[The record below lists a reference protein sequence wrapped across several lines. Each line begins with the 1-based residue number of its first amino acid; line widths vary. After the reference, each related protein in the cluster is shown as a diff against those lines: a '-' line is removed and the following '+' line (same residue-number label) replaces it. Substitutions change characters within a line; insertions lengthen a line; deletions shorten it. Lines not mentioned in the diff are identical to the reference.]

1 MYEKIYKEVKKE
13 SYFLNHKKVLIA
25 VSGGVDSM
33 NLLHFLY
40 LYREKLTIEIGI
52 AHINHKQRPESDAEE
67 CYLRQWAKEHSI
79 PIEVSYFSGVFSEK
93 TAREFRYRFF
103 ENIME
108 EKNYDALVTAHHA
121 DDQAETIL
129 MRLLRGSRLR
139 HLSGITAVQP
149 FSHGKL
155 IRPFLTISKSDLP
168 DIFHFEDSSNTSP
181 DYFRNRIRNH
191 YLPEMENEN
200 PQIKS
205 ALRELGKESQ
215 LVFRALRDLT
225 ATIDITN
232 CQEFFDQS
240 SAVQEILL
248 QDYLEKF
255 NDLQISKRQFQ
266 ELLYLLRTK
275 ANVNYHIKSNYYL
288 IKDYDTFKI
297 KKISLKTDRSQN
309 EKMLEC
315 DNIVRYGQYRFH
327 FSKNQE
333 IDNGIPLYS
342 LSPIILRGR
351 LPGDYIS
358 FGKFSKKIRRLF
370 IDDKISSQDR
380 DKAIIGVQNENI
392 IFVYVAN
399 KTYLRKAS
407 KHDIMRAK
415 LYIEN

>member
-168 DIFHFEDSSNTSP
+168 DIFHFDT
-181 DYFRNRIRNH
+181 NH
-191 YLPEMENEN
+191 L
-200 PQIKS
+200 
-205 ALRELGKESQ
+205 LWQ
-215 LVFRALRDLT
+215 LACL
-225 ATIDITN
+225 
-232 CQEFFDQS
+232 
-240 SAVQEILL
+240 
-248 QDYLEKF
+248 
-255 NDLQISKRQFQ
+255 
-266 ELLYLLRTK
+266 
-275 ANVNYHIKSNYYL
+275 
-288 IKDYDTFKI
+288 
-297 KKISLKTDRSQN
+297 
-309 EKMLEC
+309 
-315 DNIVRYGQYRFH
+315 VR
-327 FSKNQE
+327 
-333 IDNGIPLYS
+333 
-342 LSPIILRGR
+342 
-351 LPGDYIS
+351 
-358 FGKFSKKIRRLF
+358 
-370 IDDKISSQDR
+370 
-380 DKAIIGVQNENI
+380 
-392 IFVYVAN
+392 
-399 KTYLRKAS
+399 
-407 KHDIMRAK
+407 
-415 LYIEN
+415 